1 MHGPREVCHM
11 NVIDLRFKGIWLL
24 LSGTDDLEVSCSRP
38 VTKEEKELI
47 AKHKTALLAELRP
60 APEEVVAQL
69 VARGFRHDTAA
80 SMSLLEAT
88 TWLARDGGSSWLN

>member
-1 MHGPREVCHM
+1 M
-11 NVIDLRFKGIWLL
+11 NVIDLRFRGIWVS
-24 LSGTDDLEVSCSRP
+24 LSGMNDLEVCCSRP

-60 APEEVVAQL
+60 ATEEVVAQL

-80 SMSLLEAT
+80 SMSLLEVRD
-88 TWLARDGGSSWLN
+88 WLARDGGSAWLN